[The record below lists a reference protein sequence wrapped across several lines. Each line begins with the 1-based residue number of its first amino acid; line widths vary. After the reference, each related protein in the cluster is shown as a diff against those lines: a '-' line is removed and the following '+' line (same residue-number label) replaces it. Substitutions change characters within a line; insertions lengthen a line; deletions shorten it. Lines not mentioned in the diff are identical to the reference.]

1 VSSEDTTSSRAPR
14 NWWGPFA
21 PIGEAL
27 RFLTILPVP
36 GLPPMSEE
44 AIPQSIRYFPIAG
57 LVIGC
62 VIAAVGWG
70 AGMLWNETVRAVVL
84 VVAWGVLTAGMHL
97 DGLSDTFDGV
107 MSWRSRERKLEI
119 MRDSRIGVMG
129 ALALAAVLGLKAAF
143 LAGAGDAW
151 LTAVVLAPV
160 LGRWADV
167 YGIVRFPPAREGG
180 LGRTFQSYLRPG
192 DFAGA
197 SVATLTLALIVGGVG
212 GLIALALVWMVTHLL
227 GRWWTR
233 DLGGLTGDTYG
244 ALCEIAE
251 VVTLATMT
259 LSVPMRLLA
268 T

>member
-1 VSSEDTTSSRAPR
+1 MSSEHTTSQHTPR
-14 NWWGPFA
+14 NWWGPLW

-27 RFLTILPVP
+27 RFLTVIPTP
-36 GLPPMSEE
+36 GLPPMTAE
-44 AIPQSIRYFPIAG
+44 AIPRAIPYFPVAGLALGALLVVVGWIAG
-57 LVIGC
+57 
-62 VIAAVGWG
+62 A
-70 AGMLWNETVRAVVL
+70 LWNEIVRAIAL
-84 VVAWGVLTAGMHL
+84 VVAWGVLTAGLHL

-143 LAGAGDAW
+143 LATAGDGW
-151 LTAVVLAPV
+151 LAAVLLAPA

-167 YGIVRFPPAREGG
+167 YGIMRFPPARDGG
-180 LGRTFQSYLRPG
+180 LGRTFQSQLRPG
-192 DFAGA
+192 DFLIA
-197 SVATLTLALIVGGVG
+197 SGTTLILALALGGVR
-212 GLIALALVWMVTHLL
+212 GLIALTLVWLAVHLL

-251 VVTLATMT
+251 VVALAALTASM
-259 LSVPMRLLA
+259 PARLISA
-268 T
+268 

>member
-1 VSSEDTTSSRAPR
+1 VSSEHTTSQHTPR

-27 RFLTILPVP
+27 RFLTIIPVP
-36 GLPPMSEE
+36 GLPPTIEE
-44 AIPQSIRYFPIAG
+44 TVPCAIRYFPIAG
-57 LVIGC
+57 LAIGALLAAIGW
-62 VIAAVGWG
+62 IAG
-70 AGMLWNETVRAVVL
+70 AFWNETVRAVLL
-84 VVAWGVLTAGMHL
+84 VVAWGVMTAGLHL

-129 ALALAAVLGLKAAF
+129 ALALAAALGLKGVF
-143 LAGAGDAW
+143 LAGAGHDW
-151 LTAVVLAPV
+151 IMAVALAPV

-167 YGIVRFPPAREGG
+167 YGIMRFPPAREGG
-180 LGRTFQSYLRPG
+180 LGRTFQSHLRPG
-192 DFAGA
+192 DFLI
-197 SVATLTLALIVGGVG
+197 ATGTALILALALGGMH
-212 GLIALALVWMVTHLL
+212 GLIALALVWLVTHLL

-259 LSVPMRLLA
+259 ASIPVRLIA
-268 T
+268 S

>member
-1 VSSEDTTSSRAPR
+1 
-14 NWWGPFA
+14 
-21 PIGEAL
+21 
-27 RFLTILPVP
+27 
-36 GLPPMSEE
+36 
-44 AIPQSIRYFPIAG
+44 
-57 LVIGC
+57 
-62 VIAAVGWG
+62 
-70 AGMLWNETVRAVVL
+70 
-84 VVAWGVLTAGMHL
+84 
-97 DGLSDTFDGV
+97 
-107 MSWRSRERKLEI
+107 
-119 MRDSRIGVMG
+119 
-129 ALALAAVLGLKAAF
+129 
-143 LAGAGDAW
+143 
-151 LTAVVLAPV
+151 VLAPV